1 MAYQRT
7 LYNAA
12 LTFIGAN
19 KDKII
24 RGIKK
29 SPMFTNKIT
38 KVYEEKGNKNK
49 TFEVDK
55 PLVNMILN

>member
-1 MAYQRT
+1 
-7 LYNAA
+7 
-12 LTFIGAN
+12 
-19 KDKII
+19 
-24 RGIKK
+24 
-29 SPMFTNKIT
+29 MFTNKIT